1 MEIRRPPAGAGLP
14 DTTPVR
20 EPALRILTDPG
31 SRQTPAT
38 PARLSGIVT
47 VRTGAHDRRPRA
59 VREPAAQSALLPPRA
74 SRALAESGHPEGLLR
89 PPATAAGRRAPSA
102 VVPCRV
108 GPRIRA
114 RND

>member
-1 MEIRRPPAGAGLP
+1 MEIRRAPAGAGLP

-20 EPALRILTDPG
+20 EPAFRILPDPG
-31 SRQTPAT
+31 SRQTPVI
-38 PARLSGIVT
+38 PARPTGIAT
-47 VRTGAHDRRPRA
+47 VRIRAHDRHPRA
-59 VREPAAQSALLPPRA
+59 VREPAAQSALLPTRA
-74 SRALAESGHPEGLLR
+74 SRARADSAHPEGLLR
-89 PPATAAGRRAPSA
+89 PPATAAGRRAPTA